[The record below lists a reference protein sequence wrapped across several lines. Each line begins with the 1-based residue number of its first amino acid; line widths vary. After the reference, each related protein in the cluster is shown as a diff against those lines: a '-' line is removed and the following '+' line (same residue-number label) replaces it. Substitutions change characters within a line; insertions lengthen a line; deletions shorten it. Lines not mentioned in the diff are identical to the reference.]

1 MKLWDWTGA
10 FETWRF
16 WRRPSSSRDNLSY
29 FSLLCCPMSSD
40 PAFWWNFI
48 KVFTICRGR
57 GEIDFMGCVF
67 GISVF
72 SLAKSSI
79 TLIKIGPQG
88 SKFSEWRELKTFGSK
103 KIEISWDS
111 ELRSNKLMGWWP
123 LVQMG
128 KVHFRKFSLFKR
140 ISRSFF
146 AENEGKE
153 IILPSL
159 ICNTKSSWERRGGSK
174 FCPRMAKLRFKYRKM
189 M

>member
-1 MKLWDWTGA
+1 
-10 FETWRF
+10 
-16 WRRPSSSRDNLSY
+16 
-29 FSLLCCPMSSD
+29 MSSD

-48 KVFTICRGR
+48 KVSTICRGSR
-57 GEIDFMGCVF
+57 GEIDFMRPVF

-79 TLIKIGPQG
+79 TLIKICPQG

-159 ICNTKSSWERRGGSK
+159 ICNTKSSWERMGGSK

-189 M
+189 T